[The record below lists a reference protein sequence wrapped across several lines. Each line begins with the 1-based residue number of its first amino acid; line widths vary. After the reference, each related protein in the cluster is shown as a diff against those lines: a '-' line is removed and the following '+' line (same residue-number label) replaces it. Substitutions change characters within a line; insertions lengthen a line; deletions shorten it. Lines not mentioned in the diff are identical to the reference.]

1 MSTEELNPLLDRLD
15 RIEAALELL
24 VKQRIVKDWYSTEE
38 AAEVLGKTSYTVRE
52 WCRQGRIVAAKR
64 DCGRGKSQEW
74 IVSHAELERIK
85 NHGLLP
91 PRRVVRDAH
100 SSR

>member
-1 MSTEELNPLLDRLD
+1 MSTDEINPLLERLD
-15 RIEAALELL
+15 RIEAALETL
-24 VKQRIVKDWYSTEE
+24 VKQKTVKDWYSTEE
-38 AAEVLGKTSYTVRE
+38 TAEVLGKTSYTVRE
-52 WCRQGRIVAAKR
+52 WCRQGRIVATKR

-91 PRRVVRDAH
+91 FRKVTQDPR

>member
-1 MSTEELNPLLDRLD
+1 MSTDELDPLLERLD

-24 VKQRIVKDWYSTEE
+24 VKQRMVKDWYSTEE
-38 AAEVLGKTSYTVRE
+38 TAEVLGKTSYTVRE
-52 WCRQGRIVAAKR
+52 WCRQGRILATKR

-91 PRRVVRDAH
+91 FAKVTRDAS

>member
-1 MSTEELNPLLDRLD
+1 MTTDEINPLLERLD
-15 RIEAALELL
+15 RIEATLETL
-24 VKQRIVKDWYSTEE
+24 VKQKTVKDWYSTEE
-38 AAEVLGKTSYTVRE
+38 TAEVLGKTSYTVRE
-52 WCRQGRIVAAKR
+52 WCRQGRILATKR

-91 PRRVVRDAH
+91 FVKFSRDAS

>member
-1 MSTEELNPLLDRLD
+1 MSIDEMNPLLERLD

-24 VKQRIVKDWYSTEE
+24 VKQRMVKDWYSTEE
-38 AAEVLGKTSYTVRE
+38 TAEVLGRTSYTVRE
-52 WCRQGRIVAAKR
+52 WCRQGRIRVTKR

-91 PRRVVRDAH
+91 LSRDTRDSRPPR
-100 SSR
+100 